1 MADLLMVVIVVA
13 FFFFDVGIR
22 FPVRFPDGEVK

>member
-13 FFFFDVGIR
+13 FFFLMWGFVSLCDSLM
-22 FPVRFPDGEVK
+22 EK